1 MPCPPCEK
9 STQLV
14 PLQEWSCGLWF
25 EDIDTSF
32 PKLSFSLESL
42 QFAVGNK
49 YCPLFSSKWQ
59 DGFVYFQ
66 ENVCQKTTL
75 CVSFMQDGHHTVS
88 CITTVLFCVLLTLWP
103 ETCERVCTQGRR
115 CNTDYSCYCSIKDIH
130 RLNSVT
136 VRVWQWVSQQL
147 LVICWCHCL
156 GLCWNTGSFALCQYK
171 CQRHEKGHV
180 SLIKIALFSGHPHRA
195 CFENCYYIHALF
207 TNHGLTAVAF

>member
-1 MPCPPCEK
+1 MILW
-9 STQLV
+9 SLV
-14 PLQEWSCGLWF
+14 WGYWHK
-25 EDIDTSF
+25 F
-32 PKLSFSLESL
+32 PQTLIFTWKLAICSWQQVLSVVFLEVTGWL
-42 QFAVGNK
+42 
-49 YCPLFSSKWQ
+49 CLFSRKCLPK
-59 DGFVYFQ
+59 DHFV
-66 ENVCQKTTL
+66 
-75 CVSFMQDGHHTVS
+75 CVFYARRSSHRVMHYHS
-88 CITTVLFCVLLTLWP
+88 AFCVLLTLWP

-136 VRVWQWVSQQL
+136 VRVWRWVSQQL